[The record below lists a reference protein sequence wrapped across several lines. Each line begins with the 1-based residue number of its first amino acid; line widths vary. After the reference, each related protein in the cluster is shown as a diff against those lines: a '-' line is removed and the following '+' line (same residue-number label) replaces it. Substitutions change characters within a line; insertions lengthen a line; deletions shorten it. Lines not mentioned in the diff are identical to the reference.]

1 MPQIA
6 ANALMLEVEEAG
18 PPGGEPLLLIAGLGT
33 QLTRWSPT
41 FVEAL
46 AAEGFRVIRFD
57 NRDMGLSQ
65 KVDHLGL
72 PDMPAIFGALAAG
85 QRPTTPYTLWDMA
98 ADVVGLMDTLGIAK
112 AHLAG
117 TSMGGMIAQIVA
129 VEYPQRVLSLT
140 SIMSTT
146 GNPDLPKPLPAAAA
160 VLSAPPPASPDFEAL
175 VERGMTSLR
184 AFSSPGFPFDEAL
197 QRENLKRDM
206 LRGFHPPGLQRQ
218 SAAVMTAGDRR
229 AALRTITTPTA
240 VVHGV
245 DDPLVPVACGE
256 DTHASIPGSVLTRI
270 DGMGHEIHAAV
281 QDRVVAAIAAVAARA
296 RAAV

>member
-1 MPQIA
+1 MPQII
-6 ANALMLEVEEAG
+6 ANGLALEYEEAG
-18 PPGGEPLLLIAGLGT
+18 PREGEPLLLIAGLGT
-33 QLTRWSPT
+33 QLTRWSPG
-41 FVEAL
+41 FVAAL

-57 NRDMGLSQ
+57 NRDIGLSQ
-65 KVDHLGL
+65 KVDDLGL
-72 PDMPAIFGALAAG
+72 PDMAAIFGALAAG
-85 QRPTTPYTLWDMA
+85 QPPATPYTLGDMA
-98 ADVVGLMDTLGIAK
+98 ADVVGLMDALKIER

-117 TSMGGMIAQIVA
+117 TSMGGMIAQTVA
-129 VEYPQRVLSLT
+129 AERPERVLSLT

-146 GNPDLPKPLPAAAA
+146 GNPELPKPLPAAAA
-160 VLSAPPPASPDFEAL
+160 VLAAPPPVNPDFEAM
-175 VERGMTSLR
+175 VERGMASLR

-229 AALRTITTPTA
+229 AALRTITAPTA

-256 DTHASIPGSVLTRI
+256 DTHANIAGSDLTLI

-281 QDRVVAAIAAVAARA
+281 QDRVVAAIAAAAARA
-296 RAAV
+296 RTAA